1 MPTFGQI
8 WPKTNLTGGSKS
20 FGTHVT
26 LKPPRHLV
34 RIEFWL
40 GMGSNGPKKPIFCQ
54 KSQFWAKFGPR
65 ILIILRGSKS
75 SGTHRSENHLGA
87 LFALFF
93 GRAQQQM
100 DQKGRYLAQN
110 GPICSFWAQFA
121 RFLGQNPIFFLTRER
136 EFWYS
141 YIRKTTRHLV
151 PNVFLGRTKHQNG
164 PERQVFGP
172 ND

>member
-1 MPTFGQI
+1 M
-8 WPKTNLTGGSKS
+8 
-20 FGTHVT
+20 
-26 LKPPRHLV
+26 
-34 RIEFWL
+34 
-40 GMGSNGPKKPIFCQ
+40 PIFCQ
-54 KSQFWAKFGPR
+54 KSQFWAKFGPK

-121 RFLGQNPIFFLTRER
+121 RFLGQNPIFFGQGSESFGTHISEKQQGTSFSMF
-136 EFWYS
+136 FWVGHSTKMDQKGRYLAQMTES
-141 YIRKTTRHLV
+141 ANFR
-151 PNVFLGRTKHQNG
+151 PNLAISA
-164 PERQVFGP
+164 
-172 ND
+172 